1 MMKTC
6 TQQSVSLF
14 PRVLAIFFMATIVL
28 TFARGQ
34 GSGQVTEPLTLAPS
48 EQSVG
53 VGDGAAPG
61 VVISPGR
68 DYRIGAGDVIDIQV
82 NLAPEISTL
91 SRVNSDGTILM
102 PVIGRIRAQ
111 QKTSEEL
118 SEEIAAGLK
127 GSYLKNPIVK
137 VAIKHIYSSTYL
149 IQGAVRQPGVYQV
162 EGQPTLLELLTLS
175 GGLADNHGTT
185 AFIIRRIKTKP
196 SAPALPTSG
205 LVAPEEPSEPA
216 ESTAS
221 SSLPAA
227 SPSYEVLKANIA
239 GLFKGNFE
247 QNSPLEPGDIVNIP
261 TSDFFFITGEVR
273 TPGSYSF
280 KDGTTLRQAI
290 SMAQGMTPNAVSSR
304 VMIFRENERGQSYEL
319 KVNLNDVLRGK
330 AKDLPLMVNDVLVVP
345 NNTFKSSVLPVLS
358 AFGSGFSF
366 ALGGRL

>member
-1 MMKTC
+1 MMKIC
-6 TQQSVSLF
+6 IQQAVSLF
-14 PRVLAIFFMATIVL
+14 LGAMATFFITTIAL
-28 TFARGQ
+28 TFAHGQDPGQ
-34 GSGQVTEPLTLAPS
+34 GTEPFSLAPS
-48 EQSVG
+48 EQP

-68 DYRIGAGDVIDIQV
+68 DYRIGPGDVIDIQV

-102 PVIGRIRAQ
+102 PAIGRIRAHE
-111 QKTSEEL
+111 KTSEEL
-118 SEEIAAGLK
+118 AEVIAAILK

-137 VAIKHIYSSTYL
+137 VAIKQIYSRTYL
-149 IQGAVRQPGVYQV
+149 IQGAVRQPGVFQV

-185 AFIIRRIKTKP
+185 AFIIRRIKTEP
-196 SAPALPTSG
+196 PAPASPTSG
-205 LVAPEEPSEPA
+205 MAEVPSKASEGA
-216 ESTAS
+216 AS
-221 SSLPAA
+221 SSSPAA

-247 QNSPLEPGDIVNIP
+247 QNRPLEPGDIVNIP
-261 TSDFFFITGEVR
+261 TSDFFFVMGEVR
-273 TPGSYSF
+273 TPGSYPF

-290 SMAQGMTPNAVSSR
+290 SMAQGMTPNAVSGR
-304 VMIFRENERGQSYEL
+304 AMIFRENERGQTSEI
-319 KVNLNDVLRGK
+319 KVNLDDVMRGK
-330 AKDLPLMVNDVLVVP
+330 AKDLPLMVNDIVVIP
-345 NNTFKSSVLPVLS
+345 NSTFKSAVLPVLS

>member
-1 MMKTC
+1 MKTC
-6 TQQSVSLF
+6 TQQSISLF

-28 TFARGQ
+28 TFAHGQ

-68 DYRIGAGDVIDIQV
+68 DYRIGPGDVIDIQV

-111 QKTSEEL
+111 EKTSEEL
-118 SEEIAAGLK
+118 SEVIAASLK

-137 VAIKHIYSSTYL
+137 VAIKQIYSSTYL
-149 IQGAVRQPGVYQV
+149 IQGAVRQPGVFQV

-196 SAPALPTSG
+196 SALAPPTSG
-205 LVAPEEPSEPA
+205 LVAPEEPA
-216 ESTAS
+216 ESVAS
-221 SSLPAA
+221 SSSPAA
-227 SPSYEVLKANIA
+227 PASFEVLKANIA

-247 QNSPLEPGDIVNIP
+247 QNRPLEPGDIVNIP

-273 TPGSYSF
+273 APGSYPF

-304 VMIFRENERGQSYEL
+304 AMIYRENERGQSYEI
-319 KVNLNDVLRGK
+319 KVNLNDVMRGK
-330 AKDLPLMVNDVLVVP
+330 ANDLPLMVNDVLIIP
-345 NNTFKSSVLPVLS
+345 NSTFKSSVLPVLS

>member
-1 MMKTC
+1 MMRTC
-6 TQQSVSLF
+6 NRQAISL
-14 PRVLAIFFMATIVL
+14 LLESL
-28 TFARGQ
+28 TTLFIIAMVMTVAHGQ
-34 GSGQVTEPLTLAPS
+34 DSDQVTEPLRLAPS
-48 EQSVG
+48 EQS

-61 VVISPGR
+61 VVISPGK
-68 DYRIGAGDVIDIQV
+68 DYRIGPGDVIDIQV

-118 SEEIAAGLK
+118 SDVIAASLK

-137 VAIKHIYSSTYL
+137 VAIKQIYSHTYL

-185 AFIIRRIKTKP
+185 AYIIRRVKP
-196 SAPALPTSG
+196 KSPTSPASG
-205 LVAPEEPSEPA
+205 TAEEPA
-216 ESTAS
+216 GNAAS
-221 SSLPAA
+221 SSSQTA
-227 SPSYEVLKANIA
+227 SPPFEMLKANIA

-247 QNSPLEPGDIVNIP
+247 QNRPLEPGDIVNIP
-261 TSDFFFITGEVR
+261 TSDFFFVAGEVK
-273 TPGSYSF
+273 TPGSYPF
-280 KDGTTLRQAI
+280 KEGTTLRQAI
-290 SMAQGMTPNAVSSR
+290 SIAQGTTPTAVSSR
-304 VMIFRENERGQSYEL
+304 AVIYRENDQGRLYEI
-319 KVNLNDVLRGK
+319 KMNLDDVMRGK
-330 AKDLPLMVNDVLVVP
+330 AKDLPLMANDVVVVP
-345 NNTFKSSVLPVLS
+345 NSTFKSAVLPVLN

>member
-1 MMKTC
+1 MIMC
-6 TQQSVSLF
+6 IQQVVSLF
-14 PRVLAIFFMATIVL
+14 RGAVATFFITAIVS
-28 TFARGQ
+28 TFAHGQ

-68 DYRIGAGDVIDIQV
+68 DYRISPGDVIDIQV

-102 PVIGRIRAQ
+102 PVIGRVRAQ

-127 GSYLKNPIVK
+127 DNYLKNPIVK
-137 VAIKHIYSSTYL
+137 VAIKQIYSHTYL
-149 IQGAVRQPGVYQV
+149 IQGAVRQPGLFQV

-185 AFIIRRIKTKP
+185 AFIIRRSKTKP
-196 SAPALPTSG
+196 PEPPTSG
-205 LVAPEEPSEPA
+205 LVAPEEPA
-216 ESTAS
+216 ERAS
-221 SSLPAA
+221 SSSSPAA
-227 SPSYEVLKANIA
+227 TPAFEVLKANIA

-247 QNSPLEPGDIVNIP
+247 QNSSLEPGDIVNIP
-261 TSDFFFITGEVR
+261 TSDFFFVTGEVR
-273 TPGSYSF
+273 TPGSYPF
-280 KDGTTLRQAI
+280 RDGTTLRQAI

-304 VMIFRENERGQSYEL
+304 AMIYRENERGQSYEI
-319 KVNLNDVLRGK
+319 KVNLNDVMRGK
-330 AKDLPLMVNDVLVVP
+330 AKDLPLLVNDVLVVP
-345 NNTFKSSVLPVLS
+345 NSAFKSSVLPVLS